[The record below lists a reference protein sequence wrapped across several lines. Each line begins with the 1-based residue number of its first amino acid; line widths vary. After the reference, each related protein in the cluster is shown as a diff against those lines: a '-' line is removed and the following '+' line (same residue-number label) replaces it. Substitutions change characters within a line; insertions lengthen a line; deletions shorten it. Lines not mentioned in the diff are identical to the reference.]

1 MTTATDL
8 ARLRDEAVTSAEL
21 HAEWTHH
28 RSIRKDSRL
37 ADAVAPILDEYL
49 RGRAANAAAALEKAT
64 R

>member
-1 MTTATDL
+1 MTSSTEL

-28 RSIRKDSRL
+28 HSIRKESRL
-37 ADAVAPILDEYL
+37 ADAVAPLLDEYL
-49 RGRAANAAAALEKAT
+49 RARAANAAMALEKAI

>member
-1 MTTATDL
+1 MTSSTDL

-21 HAEWTHH
+21 HHEWTQH
-28 RSIRKDSRL
+28 RSIRKDSTL
-37 ADAVAPILDEYL
+37 ASVLDPLITEFL